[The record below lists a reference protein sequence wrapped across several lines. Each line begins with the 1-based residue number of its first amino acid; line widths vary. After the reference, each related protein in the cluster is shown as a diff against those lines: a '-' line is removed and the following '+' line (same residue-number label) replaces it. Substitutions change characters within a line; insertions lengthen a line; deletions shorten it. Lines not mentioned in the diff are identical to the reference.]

1 VVVDIADL
9 LRDDFSVR
17 LDPQFVN
24 VDRVNMMAIMDA
36 SLPRLSAAQAAARL
50 GVRQQTLYAYV
61 SRGLL
66 SRERGAHGSTF
77 DALEVEAFASS
88 RRRSAAPATNPTAS
102 GSPLMVLDTDI
113 ALIEDGELYFR
124 GVPAADLAL
133 MYTYES
139 VARWLWG
146 GPLSASGGA
155 FTTDPDATAAA
166 RAAVASLPA
175 SATSLDRLQVAVP
188 VLGASDPTRHDLDPT
203 TVRAVG
209 ERLIAGVVATCGSEP
224 VRDAQ
229 PAPRQKSKVA
239 INELSSS
246 HFVTSRVDAGA
257 TDGARGAIVGA
268 ATGAPEA
275 IAPEAMVPGD
285 VASDSLSRPVEKSHI
300 AISELSSSH
309 FVTSGVGVD
318 GDGEG
323 AADGAATADAGTGP
337 DTLASRLWRAFAG
350 RAPDATELRA
360 LNAALV
366 LLVDHDLAVSTLAAR
381 AAASARATP
390 YAVVSSGL
398 GALDSA
404 LHGNASGAAAELI
417 RLVLDGTD
425 ARTALAQTVART
437 ARPVPGFGQ
446 PLYPGIDARAGILL
460 PLVADLPDGARVV
473 DAVERLA
480 GEVLSRTGRHPNV
493 DLALAA
499 LTTAAGMRPDAGA
512 AIFAIGRM
520 GGWIAHAIDEYDQRP
535 LRLRPRGRYVGPAA
549 SSAADVPRG
558 SSAEANGAYGAH

>member
-1 VVVDIADL
+1 
-9 LRDDFSVR
+9 
-17 LDPQFVN
+17 
-24 VDRVNMMAIMDA
+24 MMAIMDA
-36 SLPRLSAAQAAARL
+36 SLPRLTAAQAAARL

-88 RRRSAAPATNPTAS
+88 RRRSAGPATNPTAS

-133 MYTYES
+133 GYTYES

-224 VRDAQ
+224 VRDGQ
-229 PAPRQKSKVA
+229 PAPFEKSKVA

-268 ATGAPEA
+268 AIGASEA
-275 IAPEAMVPGD
+275 MAPEAMAPGD
-285 VASDSLSRPVEKSHI
+285 VASDSLSRPVEKSNI

-350 RAPDATELRA
+350 RAPDATELRP

-460 PLVADLPDGARVV
+460 PLVAELPDGPRVV

-499 LTTAAGMRPDAGA
+499 LTTAAGMRPDAGP

-520 GGWIAHAIDEYDQRP
+520 GGWIAHALDEYDQRP
-535 LRLRPRGRYVGPAA
+535 LRLRPRGRYVGPAS
-549 SSAADVPRG
+549 SSAADVPGG